1 MLECKNLSFKYD
13 NKIIFE
19 DFNYKFENNEIYAII
34 GESGKGKTT
43 LLRCLAGL
51 NKPYKGQT
59 IYSYNESNE
68 VITKP
73 SKNIFM
79 MHQHYTN
86 FPWKTCLENVLFP
99 VSLKEKI
106 TNILEAKAKVLLI
119 KVGLGDYIDKYPSE
133 LSGGMNQRL
142 ALVRTI
148 MAEPNVILMDEP
160 MSALDSETRK
170 LMQDLLLELHN
181 RTNNIIIM
189 ITHDNNEAIKMAKTN
204 IIKF

>member
-13 NKIIFE
+13 DKIIFE
-19 DFNYKFENNEIYAII
+19 DFNYKFENNEIYAIV

-68 VITKP
+68 IITKP

-86 FPWKTCLENVLFP
+86 FPWKTCLKNVLFP
-99 VSLKEKI
+99 VSLNEKI
-106 TNILEAKAKVLLI
+106 TDILEAKAKVLLI

-170 LMQDLLLELHN
+170 LMQDLLLDLHN